1 MTLSADSLAAA
12 LRPNRGQM
20 IAQNMLEKGHS
31 REEAEKETDLLFN
44 LIDLFSSVSLDFTT
58 DTAARIDIRANL
70 K

>member
-1 MTLSADSLAAA
+1 
-12 LRPNRGQM
+12 
-20 IAQNMLEKGHS
+20 MLEKGHS